1 MKRSNLIPC
10 FRLATGSAPRRNESS
25 EVPALFV
32 HYIGMA
38 AAAALPNDCGRKIWH
53 MKLGID
59 FGTTRVIVAA
69 ADRGNYPLISF
80 DTPDGSAADWYPSL
94 AGVCG
99 GDRRF
104 GWNAWAAQV
113 EDGWTMI
120 RSLKRLLENAGPKT
134 MLDVGANPVPLIE
147 LLEGMTADLKTALL
161 ERSNLEV
168 KPGEPLQVVLGVP
181 AHANSN
187 QRFLTVEAFRSAGFE
202 VLGVLNEPSAASIE
216 FGHRERARQTGREFM
231 LVYDLGGGTFDAS
244 LVTLDAGVHHVVAS
258 EGIPSIGGDE
268 FDRILA
274 DLALDAAGISSRDK
288 DRISAAAWFRLL
300 EECRCKKES
309 LNPNSRRVAIE
320 LETAN
325 PAWGTVQVM
334 VADFY
339 AAARPLV
346 DETIEVTE
354 DLLAR
359 RNRGQFDV
367 LYLTGGASDL
377 PLIARMLREQFGRRV
392 RRSAYTRSA
401 TAIGLAIQADRPESY
416 RLSEQL
422 SRFFG
427 VWREADGGMRI
438 AFDPL
443 FHKGTQLPAMGE
455 APLTI
460 ARSYSPVHNIGHF
473 RFLECSHRAADGT
486 PSGEVALWDEIRFP
500 FEPALA
506 KSDSIDH
513 QPVALSPPASS
524 QKIIERYEC
533 DASGSISVTV
543 ENQTAGYSRVYRLG
557 RWSREEEPISP
568 VKGRSRIGKSS
579 AHSA

>member
-1 MKRSNLIPC
+1 
-10 FRLATGSAPRRNESS
+10 
-25 EVPALFV
+25 
-32 HYIGMA
+32 
-38 AAAALPNDCGRKIWH
+38 

-59 FGTTRVIVAA
+59 FGTTRIVIAA
-69 ADRGNYPLISF
+69 ADRGNYPLVSF
-80 DTPDGSAADWYPSL
+80 DTPDGSTADWYPSL
-94 AGVCG
+94 AGVRG
-99 GDRRF
+99 ADRQF
-104 GWNAWAAQV
+104 GWNAWAAQA
-113 EDGWTMI
+113 EEGWTMI
-120 RSLKRLLENAGPKT
+120 RSLKRLLENAGPRT
-134 MLDVGANPVPLIE
+134 MLDVGADPVPLIE
-147 LLEGMTADLKTALL
+147 LLKGLTADLKTALL
-161 ERSNLEV
+161 DRSNLQL
-168 KPGEPLQVVLGVP
+168 KIGEPLQVVLGVP

-187 QRFLTVEAFRSAGFE
+187 QRFLTVDAFRSAGFE
-202 VLGVLNEPSAASIE
+202 VLGILNEPSAASIE
-216 FGHRERARQTGREFM
+216 FGHRERAGKAGREFM

-258 EGIPSIGGDE
+258 EGIPSIGGDD
-268 FDRILA
+268 FDQILA
-274 DLALDAAGISSRDK
+274 DLALDAAGISNREK

-309 LNPNSRRVAIE
+309 LHPNSRRIAIE
-320 LETAN
+320 LEAAN
-325 PAWGTVQVM
+325 AAWGTVQVP

-339 AAARPLV
+339 TAARPLV
-346 DETIEVTE
+346 DETIGVTE

-359 RNRGQFDV
+359 HNRGQFDV
-367 LYLTGGASDL
+367 LYLTGGGSEL

-438 AFDPL
+438 TFDPL
-443 FHKGTQLPAMGE
+443 FHKGTQLPATGE

-460 ARSYSPVHNIGHF
+460 ARTYSPVHNIGHF

-506 KSDSIDH
+506 KFESIEH
-513 QPVALSPPASS
+513 QPVTFSRPAAT
-524 QKIIERYEC
+524 QKIVERYEC

-543 ENQTAGYSRVYRLG
+543 ENETSGYSRVYQLG
-557 RWSREEEPISP
+557 RWSRDEKPISP
-568 VKGRSRIGKSS
+568 VKRRPRTAKSS